1 MKITLAKTA
10 GFCFGV
16 NRAVQTVYRL
26 VEEGKKVCT
35 LGPIIHNPQIVEELE
50 DRGVRTVDSP
60 DEAQADEVLVI
71 RSHGVGKAVYDLIN
85 EKGIETVDATCPFV
99 SKIQKTVADKSGD
112 GNVVIIAGD
121 RNHQEVIGIKGHSS
135 GETYVVS
142 GTDELDNLLREK
154 ENFVGKSVI
163 FVSHNTFNEKIW
175 DE

>member
-50 DRGVRTVDSP
+50 NRGVRTVDSP

-85 EKGIETVDATCPFV
+85 
-99 SKIQKTVADKSGD
+99 
-112 GNVVIIAGD
+112 
-121 RNHQEVIGIKGHSS
+121 
-135 GETYVVS
+135 
-142 GTDELDNLLREK
+142 
-154 ENFVGKSVI
+154 
-163 FVSHNTFNEKIW
+163 
-175 DE
+175 